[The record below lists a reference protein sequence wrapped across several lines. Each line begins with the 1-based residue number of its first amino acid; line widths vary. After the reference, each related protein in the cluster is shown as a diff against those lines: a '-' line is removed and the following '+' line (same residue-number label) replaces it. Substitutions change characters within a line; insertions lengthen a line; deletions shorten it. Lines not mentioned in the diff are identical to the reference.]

1 MPEPQSPK
9 FGPAERGRSDRETR
23 VRLKGLFLLKIMVQI
38 SSKSDDRFCHS
49 GFPNM
54 AVSAF
59 FARLG
64 DERVRL
70 NSKYFFFSHQG
81 RSLPSC
87 SPLFFENIPKNRVAI
102 NRQTLGLIAS
112 VCVTSHSET
121 RIRQKANFVF
131 YKCAEFHLNTSSG
144 FRTAVSRSGESRVL
158 NGRYFAVKCGSDS
171 E

>member
-87 SPLFFENIPKNRVAI
+87 SPLFFRKYSEKSSRHKPSNSRPNSIRLRDVTQRNANSSESKFCVLQMCRISFEYIQWFSNS
-102 NRQTLGLIAS
+102 GL
-112 VCVTSHSET
+112 
-121 RIRQKANFVF
+121 
-131 YKCAEFHLNTSSG
+131 
-144 FRTAVSRSGESRVL
+144 
-158 NGRYFAVKCGSDS
+158 
-171 E
+171 